1 MKKLSSFSDCFPS
14 LIFHNVNLIVP
25 LSINQLAE
33 TEGHHAC
40 LEWKSPEIKVL
51 RWDFDELSVRYT
63 HSDQNNW
70 IWNQNQTK
78 VTTSIIEID
87 ILQQSI

>member
-33 TEGHHAC
+33 TEGH
-40 LEWKSPEIKVL
+40 
-51 RWDFDELSVRYT
+51 
-63 HSDQNNW
+63 
-70 IWNQNQTK
+70 QTK